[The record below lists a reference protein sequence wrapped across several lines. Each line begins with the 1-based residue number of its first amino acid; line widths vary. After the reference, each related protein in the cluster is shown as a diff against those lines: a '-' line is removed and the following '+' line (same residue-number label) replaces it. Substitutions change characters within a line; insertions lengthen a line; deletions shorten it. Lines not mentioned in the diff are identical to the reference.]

1 MGSKRPILFFA
12 ASCAAVFWLD
22 NVAIRPPSLRK
33 ADHRTLLEWLI
44 EVFFEQ
50 RLLSEQKEEY
60 GPPVRL
66 DPFAE
71 ARARI
76 SRFCWGV
83 FSGRELRG
91 WFGTDP
97 RGHTVGHLALEVEP
111 GAWLLATGRCDLR
124 HVTPWMRGVLPPA
137 LAQDLAL
144 LELVR
149 QLDAWEAG
157 SLATLSLARIEDAV
171 AGLKESLLSYPN
183 LPNHREQTDY
193 VLGVLRGWGV
203 DVDDPFV
210 RMDVEDGFRYDHER
224 GRLPGSDA
232 RA

>member
-1 MGSKRPILFFA
+1 MAPCYRAVRPTPRHA
-12 ASCAAVFWLD
+12 LD
-22 NVAIRPPSLRK
+22 ARRPS
-33 ADHRTLLEWLI
+33 
-44 EVFFEQ
+44 
-50 RLLSEQKEEY
+50 SS
-60 GPPVRL
+60 
-66 DPFAE
+66 
-71 ARARI
+71 ARAG
-76 SRFCWGV
+76 S
-83 FSGRELRG
+83 
-91 WFGTDP
+91 
-97 RGHTVGHLALEVEP
+97 
-111 GAWLLATGRCDLR
+111 
-124 HVTPWMRGVLPPA
+124 
-137 LAQDLAL
+137 AL